1 VARLVRHLGGTD
13 LRSRAGVG
21 STREVTFLY
30 GLGKLKERYIG
41 WEDQKLW
48 SFTATS
54 FRPGVFSKFVE
65 RVTFEPVD
73 DDSRRVHYRAG
84 VDFTPLGRPFARLA
98 VAWLSRAIGPT
109 LQRMSELAV
118 ARVS

>member
-1 VARLVRHLGGTD
+1 VVVHRDQFPAWRVLQVR
-13 LRSRAGVG
+13 RAG
-21 STREVTFLY
+21 
-30 GLGKLKERYIG
+30 
-41 WEDQKLW
+41 
-48 SFTATS
+48 
-54 FRPGVFSKFVE
+54 
-65 RVTFEPVD
+65 TFEPVD